1 MALTFGQLVERYEA
15 PSRLNWQQPDKV
27 IGLLGT
33 IAGQTIADIG
43 AGTGYFSYRLAQA
56 GASVIAIDID
66 ERFLQYIEKRKSYWP
81 DSVSNRL
88 ETRKASRHSS
98 GLAPQE
104 VQGILMVNTYLYIE
118 DRPQYFQKLRTA
130 LRPQGWLMIVEYK
143 PGPLPVGPSQALK
156 VPVNQ
161 VINELESAGF
171 TSVSLDEI
179 SLSYQNIFWVE

>member
-1 MALTFGQLVERYEA
+1 
-15 PSRLNWQQPDKV
+15 
-27 IGLLGT
+27 
-33 IAGQTIADIG
+33 
-43 AGTGYFSYRLAQA
+43 
-56 GASVIAIDID
+56 
-66 ERFLQYIEKRKSYWP
+66 
-81 DSVSNRL
+81 
-88 ETRKASRHSS
+88 
-98 GLAPQE
+98 
-104 VQGILMVNTYLYIE
+104 MVNTYLYIE